1 MSAAPNESK
10 GIHKIP
16 DSVIDEIK
24 RRVDVAEVVGRHVDL
39 KRAGTSFKGLC
50 PFHTEKSPSFTVSPQ
65 RQSYHCYGCGAHGDA
80 VQFRMEMEGMTF
92 RETVEEMAI
101 AAGVAIP
108 PPEPGAPTVR
118 RPAPEVRNAMHR
130 ATDVATT
137 FYANTLQQAVALHS
151 DRPDAKG
158 FLLDAARYTVVKRRI
173 HQTTIERFRI
183 GLAPDGWENLKDLAW
198 PRETFGHGL
207 GDASATLHAVD
218 LIRAREER
226 GDAEAADTPS
236 ANPNPQAPKSF
247 YDTFRARLI
256 FPVRDTAGKVVAFGG
271 RKLIEDIPGPK
282 YLNSAETPIF
292 HKSNVLYGL
301 FEAREAIRRTKRA
314 LVVEG
319 YMDVVMLAQ
328 FGVENAVATMGT
340 AATETQLQ
348 MLLRFTECLVFVFDG
363 DAAGMKAARKASD
376 TILPLLRSNHDIR
389 ILTLPN
395 GLDPDEAVQK
405 FGPEAFETMVT
416 GAPSLSHF
424 LRDQLLEECGGLKS
438 PEQRARF
445 QQRFQQVLKS
455 ITSDAT
461 LAKEYWKMFQEAL
474 TGHSAPLGFGRPF
487 PGPAGLRPGFAAPAR
502 PLQVSA
508 SERSIVSKLREALRL
523 APDIAL
529 QVRESIINLVDQ
541 DDPAESALVKDLDRL
556 DEVLPA
562 QRAAQNTSEW
572 LIARDVLL
580 AHAELFEQHRKD
592 QVRVELKVRRDA
604 GDISTSDYIRE
615 LKAIC

>member
-1 MSAAPNESK
+1 MSAAPNENR
-10 GIHKIP
+10 GGNKIP

-24 RRVDVAEVVGRHVDL
+24 RRVDIAEVVGRHVDL

-50 PFHTEKSPSFTVSPQ
+50 PFHTEKSPSFTVSSQ

-80 VQFRMEMEGMTF
+80 VQFRMEMEGMSF

-108 PPEPGAPTVR
+108 PPEPGAPVVR
-118 RPAPEVRNAMHR
+118 RPAPEVRNAMHW
-130 ATDVATT
+130 ATDVAAT
-137 FYANTLQQAVALHS
+137 FYSSTLQQAIALHC
-151 DRPDAKG
+151 DRPDAHG
-158 FLLDAARYTVVKRRI
+158 FLVDAARYTVVKRRI

-183 GLAPDGWENLKDLAW
+183 GLAPDGWETLKDVDW
-198 PRETFGHGL
+198 PRETFGHGQ
-207 GDASATLHAVD
+207 GNASATLLAVD

-226 GDAEAADTPS
+226 SDSETGDVAR
-236 ANPNPQAPKSF
+236 PNAQAPKSF

-271 RKLIEDIPGPK
+271 RKLIEDSAGAK
-282 YLNSAETPIF
+282 YLNSSETPIF

-301 FEAREAIRRTKRA
+301 FEARGAIRRTKRA

-319 YMDVVMLAQ
+319 YMDVAMLAQ

-348 MLLRFTECLVFVFDG
+348 MLLRFTDCLVFVFDG

-389 ILTLPN
+389 ILTLPD

-405 FGPEAFETMVT
+405 LGPEAFESMVN

-474 TGHSAPLGFGRPF
+474 TGHSATLGFGKPY
-487 PGPAGLRPGFAAPAR
+487 PGPGGLRAGFAAPAR

-508 SERSIVSKLREALRL
+508 SERSIVAKLREALRL

-529 QVRESIINLVDQ
+529 QVRESIIDLVDQ
-541 DDPAESALVKDLDRL
+541 DDPAETALVKDLDRL

-580 AHAELFEQHRKD
+580 AHADLFEQYRKD
-592 QVRVELKVRRDA
+592 QIRLELKARREA
-604 GDISTSDYIRE
+604 GAISTSDYIRE
-615 LKAIC
+615 LRAIC